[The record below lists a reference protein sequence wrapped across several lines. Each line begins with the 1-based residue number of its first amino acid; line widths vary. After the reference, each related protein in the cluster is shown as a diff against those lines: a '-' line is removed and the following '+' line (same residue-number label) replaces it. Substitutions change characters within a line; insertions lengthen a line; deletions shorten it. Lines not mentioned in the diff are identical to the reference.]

1 MKKNRISYQETNRFN
16 QLALDYLNQNDKLSD
31 LISDF
36 PNLKNFKNQ
45 IERKSKDSIDR
56 NLLYDVLKSQ
66 NSNLILSELSLSNL
80 EDIRDKKTFTI
91 STGHQLC
98 LFTGPLYFI
107 YKIISAINLVK
118 QLKAN
123 YDNYNFVP
131 IFWLASEDHDFNEIN
146 SINLFN
152 KKITWQK
159 NQDGPVGRMKLEG
172 LDDVL
177 NQLEDL
183 ISKDEKS
190 IELLDFFRKS
200 YLENNNLA
208 DATRYLVNHIFGEY
222 GILII
227 DGDDRRLKNKFID
240 VIDEDINKN
249 SFYKIINST
258 NKKLLQEYHTQA
270 HVRPINFFRLLN
282 DKRDRITNN
291 ISRDEIIKSP
301 ESFSPNV
308 LLRPLYQ
315 EMILPNLAYIGGGSE
330 IAYWL
335 QTYDVFK
342 TFSTSFPILLMRNS
356 VLILNSKQSSK
367 IESLNLTVNDFFN
380 DTDSINKKF
389 IENADDNIDLSN
401 DKINFDKVF
410 QSIENKI
417 SDESLLSSLKALN
430 KKTSNSLKEYEKR
443 VIRHLKS
450 KRENEILK
458 IKKIKDVL
466 FPNNQLQERH
476 NNFISMY
483 LNYGDNFI
491 KNLVSALDP
500 LDPNFVILEIESL

>member
-56 NLLYDVLKSQ
+56 TLLYDVLKSQ
-66 NSNLILSELSLSNL
+66 NSNLNLSELSLSNL
-80 EDIRDKKTFTI
+80 EDIRDEKTFTI

-107 YKIISAINLVK
+107 YKIVSAINLVK
-118 QLKAN
+118 KLKAN
-123 YDNYNFVP
+123 YDNYKFVP

-152 KKITWQK
+152 KKITWQN

-172 LDDVL
+172 LNDVL

-190 IELLDFFRKS
+190 IELLGFFRKS

-222 GILII
+222 GVLII

-240 VIDEDINKN
+240 VIDDDINEN

-258 NKKLLQEYHTQA
+258 NKKLSQEYHTQA

-342 TFSTSFPILLMRNS
+342 TLSTSFPILLMRNS

-367 IESLNLTVNDFFN
+367 IESLNLSVNDFFN

-500 LDPNFVILEIESL
+500 LDPNFVILELESL